1 MRGVISRFP
10 ATFTH
15 LGTPVLL
22 RAYEAG
28 PRRLRQALTGL
39 SREDLR
45 AKPEPAVWCIQE
57 VVMHVADSEL
67 NGAARIRLV
76 RAQPGSSFYSY
87 DQDVWAHV
95 FRYRDAD
102 EHAVEAAIDLFEA
115 LRVTTLPLFASAT
128 DADWHATGIHPE
140 HGTVTLRNLL
150 ELYADHSERH
160 IAQIVQRRGRLGHPI
175 ILPPLL
181 PERLY

>member
-10 ATFTH
+10 ETYAH
-15 LGTPVLL
+15 LETRALL
-22 RAYEAG
+22 QAFEAG
-28 PRRLRQALTGL
+28 PRRLRQAIAGLT
-39 SREDLR
+39 REELR
-45 AKPEPAVWCIQE
+45 ARPESGVWCIQE

-76 RAQPGSSFYSY
+76 RAQPGSSFFSY
-87 DQDVWAHV
+87 DQDVWALAFH
-95 FRYRDAD
+95 YRDASD
-102 EHAVEAAIDLFEA
+102 QELESAIELFEA
-115 LRVTTLPLFASAT
+115 LRVTTLRVFTSAG

-140 HGTVTLRNLL
+140 NGTVTLRNLL

-160 IAQIVQRRGRLGHPI
+160 IQQIVTRRGVLGNPL

-181 PERLY
+181 EERLY